1 MSVTIRSNAAAFIR
15 LQQENLQ
22 NGLRAMADRILSD
35 ARMRAPKLTGALR
48 SDGRVIERQGE
59 CTIKFGDARVP
70 YARMRHFNNKKNP
83 QTKYYLQ
90 NAGDNIVTKHGLKE
104 FL

>member
-1 MSVTIRSNAAAFIR
+1 MTIKSRADAFIR
-15 LQQENLQ
+15 LEQENLQ
-22 NGLRAMADRILSD
+22 NGLRAMSDRILAD

-48 SDGRVIERQGE
+48 SDGRVIERRGE
-59 CTIKFGDARVP
+59 CTIVFGDARVP
-70 YARMRHFNNKKNP
+70 YARLRHFVNNKNP
-83 QTKYYLQ
+83 HTKYYLQ